1 MGSRDEEGE
10 RAGEDGPRAAG
21 GGNEPRRR
29 REWMTECLWGTR
41 LLVTESRGRSPKTR
55 LGGAPRGRGVG
66 RTRALSSKKPS
77 GSLPGRWQPV
87 TSNAQIGGPT
97 ETSLLTPG

>member
-55 LGGAPRGRGVG
+55 LGAPRAGGEWG
-66 RTRALSSKKPS
+66 ERALCPAR
-77 GSLPGRWQPV
+77 SLPGLSQ
-87 TSNAQIGGPT
+87 GGG
-97 ETSLLTPG
+97 SL